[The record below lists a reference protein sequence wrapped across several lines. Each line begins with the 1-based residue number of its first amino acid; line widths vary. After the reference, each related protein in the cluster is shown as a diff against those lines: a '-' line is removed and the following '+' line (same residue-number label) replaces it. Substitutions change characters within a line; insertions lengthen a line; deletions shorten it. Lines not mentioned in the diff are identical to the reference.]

1 MEDSLI
7 AEEIL
12 PAISESVA
20 PVLGSFAT
28 ISPAVD
34 YDPEGGITVKTTRG
48 EVVVKEN
55 TAKKYEIP
63 KTHKVVKVAE
73 AQHVEGEEDK
83 PQKSKKI
90 ERSPNTGLCVW
101 LPNGEFIQAKKANL
115 TMVEAVKWA
124 GVKAVA
130 ALGLPHDGDYLV
142 SKKEHPKYAGCVA
155 ILPNG
160 YLLNTH
166 SSTMT
171 RKYSWLNFQGF
182 KLGMSL
188 DCQVRR
194 KHLEAVLL
202 IEGYGREVCILTA
215 EFYSNIIVRMK
226 SQSHMRVYI
235 SVRIWKINL
244 SFTIRLF

>member
-1 MEDSLI
+1 MSKIQDYYDFIDKFKGDLKPRLQTKLEQLEDSLI

-20 PVLGSFAT
+20 PVLSILRRHLT
-28 ISPAVD
+28 LVVD

-63 KTHKVVKVAE
+63 KTHKVVKVVE

-90 ERSPNTGLCVW
+90 KRSPNTGLCVW
-101 LPNGEFIQAKKANL
+101 LPNGDFIQAKKANL

-130 ALGLPHDGDYLV
+130 SLGLPHDGDYLV
-142 SKKEHPKYAGCVA
+142 SKKEHPKYAGA
-155 ILPNG
+155 QQSLPNG

-171 RKYSWLNFQGF
+171 KKQQLEKISMALN
-182 KLGMSL
+182 LGWK
-188 DCQVRR
+188 V
-194 KHLEAVLL
+194 E
-202 IEGYGREVCILTA
+202 
-215 EFYSNIIVRMK
+215 IVK
-226 SQSHMRVYI
+226 
-235 SVRIWKINL
+235 
-244 SFTIRLF
+244 

>member
-1 MEDSLI
+1 MGKIHEYYALIDKLEAMFQGKLTEKQGKLLEELEDSLI

-20 PVLGSFAT
+20 PVLGILRRHLT
-28 ISPAVD
+28 LVVD

-73 AQHVEGEEDK
+73 AQHVEGVEDK

-90 ERSPNTGLCVW
+90 ERCPNTGLCIW
-101 LPNGEFIQAKKANL
+101 LPNGDFIQAKKANL

-124 GVKAVA
+124 GVEAVA
-130 ALGLPHDGDYLV
+130 SFGLPHDGDYLV
-142 SKKEHPKYAGCVA
+142 SKKEHPKYAGA
-155 ILPNG
+155 QQSLPNG

-166 SSTMT
+166 SSTKT
-171 RKYSWLNFQGF
+171 KKQQLEKISKALN
-182 KLGMSL
+182 LGWK
-188 DCQVRR
+188 V
-194 KHLEAVLL
+194 E
-202 IEGYGREVCILTA
+202 
-215 EFYSNIIVRMK
+215 IVK
-226 SQSHMRVYI
+226 
-235 SVRIWKINL
+235 
-244 SFTIRLF
+244 